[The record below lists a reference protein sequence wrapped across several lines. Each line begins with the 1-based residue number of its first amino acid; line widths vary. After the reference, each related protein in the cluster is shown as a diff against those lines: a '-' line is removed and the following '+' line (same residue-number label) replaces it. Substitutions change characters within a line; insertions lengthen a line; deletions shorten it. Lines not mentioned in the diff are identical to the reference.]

1 VILVRFTV
9 REFKFDEYLLQ
20 RSQQACDKLTAD
32 ERTKKSQLVQWLQNS
47 FGEVLLRWVHL
58 KAIRAFVESVLR
70 YGLPPDFVA
79 ILMEPKKKNEKRLR
93 QELRKLYKD
102 LGGAGATEQ
111 DDDLPLGIGE
121 AEFYPYV
128 YLNLTLRK
136 QQ

>member
-1 VILVRFTV
+1 M
-9 REFKFDEYLLQ
+9 REFKFDETLLQ
-20 RSQQACDKLTAD
+20 RSEMAREKLIAD
-32 ERTKKSQLVQWLQNS
+32 EKTKKSQLVQWLQNA
-47 FGEVLLRWVHL
+47 FGELLLRWVHL

-93 QELRKLYKD
+93 QELRKLYGY
-102 LGGAGATEQ
+102 LGGAGMSEKEDDATMM
-111 DDDLPLGIGE
+111 LGMGE

-136 QQ
+136 MQ